1 MAESSYKTYKKC
13 TGLSQNGIKKQE
25 QEEAAVVEKEI
36 NHDNG

>member
-13 TGLSQNGIKKQE
+13 TESQNGIKKQE